1 LLLSELPKNEPIR
14 PDIKEIMSAAD
25 RAGVLTRQLLAFS
38 RQQMLEPRVLDLNE
52 VVEGME
58 QMLRRV
64 LPADIK
70 VTTKLDRSLGWVN
83 ADPGQLEQ
91 VLMNLIVNARDAMPE
106 GGDLVIETRDARLDD
121 ADDTECPGAPAG
133 DYVTLSVRDTGF
145 GIAEPLQSRI
155 FEPFFTTKEYG
166 KGTGLGLSTA
176 HGIITQSGGY
186 IAVRSEPGL
195 GATFKVYLP
204 LVQSEPDT
212 NVANAPVST
221 VTRGAETILLVE
233 DDDAVRTTATRIL
246 ERAGYTIYAAADGGE
261 ALAIHDKIGHS
272 IDLLLTD
279 MIMPEMSGGELTI
292 RIREREPNVAVL
304 VMSGYTEQ
312 TSLRQRLVDSGS
324 AFIQKPFT
332 PEELTAK
339 VREALNATAIA
350 QPS

>member
-1 LLLSELPKNEPIR
+1 
-14 PDIKEIMSAAD
+14 M
-25 RAGVLTRQLLAFS
+25 
-38 RQQMLEPRVLDLNE
+38 
-52 VVEGME
+52 
-58 QMLRRV
+58 
-64 LPADIK
+64 
-70 VTTKLDRSLGWVN
+70 
-83 ADPGQLEQ
+83 
-91 VLMNLIVNARDAMPE
+91 
-106 GGDLVIETRDARLDD
+106 
-121 ADDTECPGAPAG
+121 
-133 DYVTLSVRDTGF
+133 
-145 GIAEPLQSRI
+145 QSRI

-186 IAVRSEPGL
+186 ITVRSDAGT
-195 GATFKVYLP
+195 GATFTVYLP
-204 LVQSEPDT
+204 LVQSAPAV
-212 NVANAPVST
+212 NVATAPVSS

-261 ALAIHDKIGHS
+261 ALAIHDRIGHG

-279 MIMPEMSGGELTI
+279 MIMPEMSGGELTA

-332 PEELTAK
+332 PESLTRK
-339 VREALNATAIA
+339 VREALNATAA
-350 QPS
+350 VQAS